1 MAQLHNASDF
11 KVASKSIKGISKPL
25 LIGIVAVIAIACF
38 AGASLGSGIYESDVV
53 IKRANQGSSVPH
65 ANGSPLLK
73 STNSKS
79 SGGSSVLIVDVSGA
93 VKHPCVVRLKS
104 GARVGDAIEAAG
116 GLADDAD
123 ASLINRAAK
132 VNDGDKVSVPSIN
145 DAQPQAQQGTDTV
158 STASGGNSGTSASQ
172 QNGLVNINSATAEQ
186 LDTLPGVGPSTAQAI
201 IDDRTQNGPFSSI
214 DDLMRVSGIGEKKFA
229 KLKSGICI

>member
-1 MAQLHNASDF
+1 M
-11 KVASKSIKGISKPL
+11 
-25 LIGIVAVIAIACF
+25 
-38 AGASLGSGIYESDVV
+38 
-53 IKRANQGSSVPH
+53 PH

-73 STNSKS
+73 SANSKS

-104 GARVGDAIEAAG
+104 GARVDDAIEAAG

-123 ASLINRAAK
+123 ASLIDRAAK

>member
-25 LIGIVAVIAIACF
+25 LIGIVAVVAIACF
-38 AGASLGSGIYESDVV
+38 AGASLGSGIFESDVV

-65 ANGSPLLK
+65 RDGSPLLK
-73 STNSKS
+73 SANSKS

-104 GARVGDAIEAAG
+104 GARVDDAIEAAG

-145 DAQPQAQQGTDTV
+145 DAQP
-158 STASGGNSGTSASQ
+158 GNSGTSASQ